1 MKNTIIIAVL
11 LLLHS
16 CSSNKTKDQISK
28 NDVNLSETE
37 KTIVNDFLEGELKK
51 KRYINYK
58 DFEIVMIEE
67 ALKKNKSLDTY
78 LYSLDEWNTM
88 NKIKKS
94 DDIKNL
100 YFLDTIQVKKIKL
113 ELENEIAYNWKV
125 SDFKNINVKLISYE
139 GLRKIINTGSYG
151 PGVTKNLIVFLSRP
165 LIIDKNNVLISFDF
179 GNGELGNYAITHFTA
194 LMRKVN
200 NKWVENGYYEDGVFH

>member
-11 LLLHS
+11 LLLNS

-37 KTIVNDFLEGELKK
+37 KTIVNDFLDGELKK
-51 KRYINYK
+51 ERYNNYK
-58 DFEIVMIEE
+58 DFEIVIIEE
-67 ALKKNKSLDTY
+67 AVKKNKSLDTY

-113 ELENEIAYNWKV
+113 ELEKEIAYKWKV
-125 SDFKNINVKLISYE
+125 SDFKTIKVSLLRYEDLI
-139 GLRKIINTGSYG
+139 KIIRTSAYGS
-151 PGVTKNLIVFLSRP
+151 TISKRLIIYLSKP
-165 LIIDKNNVLISFDF
+165 LIIDVNNALISFEI
-179 GNGELGNYAITHFTA
+179 GNGQLGFHSINHFTVV
-194 LMRKVN
+194 MRKVN
-200 NKWVENGYYEDGVFH
+200 YKWTANDYFYDGVFN